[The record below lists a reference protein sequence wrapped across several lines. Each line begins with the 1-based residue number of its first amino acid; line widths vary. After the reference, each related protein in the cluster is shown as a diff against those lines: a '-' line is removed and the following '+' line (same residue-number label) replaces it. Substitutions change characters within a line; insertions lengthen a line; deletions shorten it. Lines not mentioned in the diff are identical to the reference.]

1 MQYLL
6 TYLSGNLRVKGILCL
21 PGGFG
26 WSLDSL
32 KVWLNRY
39 HQTADLPVVQTA
51 CSIHREI
58 KDIHSRQWPA
68 LLYCRGGIGRVGRV
82 QTHWLESF
90 AKRGYVVFAP
100 FYRGSESGQG
110 RDEFGGRDLE
120 DVISAF
126 RLVSHLPFVEK
137 GKISMM
143 GFSRG
148 AINAAKAATLLGH
161 LHKLVLWGGV
171 SDLAKTYEERPDLRK
186 MLKRVVG
193 GTPAS
198 NPEGY
203 QARSPIC
210 WADRIQCPV
219 LIIHA
224 TEDVQVDFSHGWNM
238 YQRLLQTGADTLLHR
253 YDGYGH
259 HMPPEVHETAITRM
273 FRWIEG
279 KDSDL

>member
-1 MQYLL
+1 MQYTL

-21 PGGFG
+21 PDGFD
-26 WSLDSL
+26 WSLSGL
-32 KVWLNRY
+32 KDWLNRY
-39 HQTADLPVVQTA
+39 HQTRDLPVVQTA
-51 CSIHREI
+51 CSIVRDT
-58 KDIHSRQWPA
+58 KDIHSSRWPA

-90 AKRGYVVFAP
+90 ARRGYVVFAP

-110 RDEFGGRDLE
+110 RDEFGGQDVE
-120 DVISAF
+120 DVLAAY
-126 RLVSHLPFVEK
+126 RLLSRLPFVDNR
-137 GKISMM
+137 KIAMM

-148 AINAAKAATLLGH
+148 AINAAKAAARLDD

-186 MLKRVVG
+186 MLKRVIG
-193 GTPAS
+193 GTPQS
-198 NPEGY
+198 RPQDYED
-203 QARSPIC
+203 RSPIC
-210 WADRIQCPV
+210 WADRIRCPV

-224 TEDVQVDFSHGWNM
+224 TEDAQVDFSHGWNM
-238 YQRLLQTGADTLLHR
+238 YQKLLQLGADTALHR

-259 HMPPEVHETAITRM
+259 HMPRDVHEAAITRM

-279 KDSDL
+279 ITSDL